1 MDDAEPRPSRE
12 IGNVNDAEDNQA
24 MLKALVGK
32 PEGYANDESGRHLLR
47 KHAAAIVEKNQEK
60 AKGEG
65 DVLG

>member
-12 IGNVNDAEDNQA
+12 IGNVNDAEDHQA
-24 MLKALVGK
+24 MLKAIVGK
-32 PEGYANDESGRHLLR
+32 GYANDESGRHLLR